1 MPVRDLAELAY
12 EAERY
17 GYVLVRW
24 DAVDRALE
32 AGVISE
38 DDLF

>member
-1 MPVRDLAELAY
+1 MLVRDLVELSA

-17 GYVLVRW
+17 GYVLVRC

-32 AGVISE
+32 AGVFSE
-38 DDLF
+38 EDLL